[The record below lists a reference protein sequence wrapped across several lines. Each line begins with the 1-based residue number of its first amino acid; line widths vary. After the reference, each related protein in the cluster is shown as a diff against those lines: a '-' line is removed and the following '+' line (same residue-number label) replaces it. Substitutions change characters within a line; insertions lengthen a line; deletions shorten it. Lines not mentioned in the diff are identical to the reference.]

1 MIDDKKIIA
10 LCTTRINDID
20 IHSFI
25 RTLYEETC
33 SKNFRIMVFTLNADI
48 YWVEDVYHSEASV
61 FDAIPYDHIDV
72 LILMDERIKSRNV
85 ALDIVPKAKEHDV
98 PVLTIDGEYEGTTT
112 VKYDYELG
120 FEKMVRHVIE
130 EHNVRRPHLM
140 AGERWNRFS
149 DERINVFKRLC
160 GEYDISWDDSMYS
173 HGDFWAVPARAA
185 TKELLKR
192 DELPEAIICANDI
205 MAINVSD
212 VLQQNGVSVPDDV
225 IVTGFDGIAET
236 DFSVPKISTV
246 KCDSILMAKTIAGI
260 CIKGEYDKLDKVYR
274 VEPELD
280 IKESCGCKCHKKTN
294 FSYVAKMND
303 SFYRYTDDVRGMHA
317 FTTRLQL
324 CKSFDKVAEELY
336 DIVTNNTYLL
346 HSLTCVLYGYCFEK
360 NRNIFLDPDAK
371 YDITQKRVICD
382 FLADHGYVK
391 ELPEDVVLPHLRE
404 LLEDGHP
411 LIFNALDNMDK
422 PLGYVCYRFDSFNII
437 DYSKT
442 ASISNSIA
450 MGLSGFINM
459 QHQHYLADKVDE
471 MYRYDSL
478 TGLYNRSGFL
488 MAFENIKEDRVD
500 EQLPVTVIMADLDDL
515 KAINDN
521 YGHDAGDKAIA
532 TVARALK
539 DSCPTGSLC
548 MRYGGDEMFALLLGE
563 CDVDEI
569 MNHIQELLRV
579 FNTIAGYAYE
589 VNVSCGAY
597 SSVLSDDLSFD
608 DMVKGADQQMYM
620 VKKEKKRRNVN

>member
-25 RTLYEETC
+25 RTLYQETC
-33 SKNFRIMVFTLNADI
+33 DKNFRIMVFTLNADI

-61 FDAIPYDHIDV
+61 FDVIPYDKLDV
-72 LILMDERIKSRNV
+72 LILMDERIKSLNV
-85 ALDIVPKAKEHDV
+85 SNDIISKAKANNV
-98 PVLTIDGEYEGTTT
+98 PVLVIDGEYEGTTS
-112 VKYDYELG
+112 VKYDYEAG
-120 FEKMVRHVIE
+120 FEKMVRHVFD
-130 EHNVRRPHLM
+130 EHHIRKPHLM

-149 DERINVFKRLC
+149 DERIEVFKKMC
-160 GEYDISWDDSMYS
+160 AEYNIPWDDSMYS
-173 HGDFWAVPARAA
+173 YGDFWAVPSRAA

-205 MAINVSD
+205 MAINVCD
-212 VLQQNGVSVPDDV
+212 VLQKNGVRVPDD
-225 IVTGFDGIAET
+225 ILVTGFDGIAET
-236 DFSVPKISTV
+236 DFSDPKISTV
-246 KCDSILMAKTIAGI
+246 KCDSVLMAKTIAGI
-260 CIKGEYDKLDKVYR
+260 CLKGDYDNLDPVYKVI
-274 VEPELD
+274 PELD
-280 IKESCGCKCHKKTN
+280 IKESCGCEYHKKTSS
-294 FSYVAKMND
+294 SYVAKMND
-303 SFYRYTDDVRGMHA
+303 SFYRYTDDIRGLHG
-317 FTTRLQL
+317 FTTKLQL

-336 DIVTNNTYLL
+336 NVVINESYLL
-346 HSLTCVLYGYCFEK
+346 HSLVCVLYGYCFEK
-360 NRNIFLDPDAK
+360 DHNIFLDPKAR
-371 YDITQKRVICD
+371 YDVTNKRVICD
-382 FLADHGYVK
+382 FLADHGYVQ
-391 ELPEDVVLPHLRE
+391 ELPEDEVLPHMKE

-442 ASISNSIA
+442 AAISNSIS

-488 MAFENIKEDRVD
+488 MAFDSIKEERSKDNIS
-500 EQLPVTVIMADLDDL
+500 VTVIMADLDDL
-515 KAINDN
+515 KKINDN

-539 DSCPTGSLC
+539 DSCPSGSLC
-548 MRYGGDEMFALLLGE
+548 MRYGGDELFALLLGE
-563 CDVDEI
+563 CDTVGI

-579 FNTIAGYAYE
+579 FNTIGGFSYE

-597 SSVLSDDLSFD
+597 SAELTEDLSFD
-608 DMVKGADQQMYM
+608 EMVKGADEQMYK
-620 VKKEKKRRNVN
+620 VKKEKKRRSLR